1 MERRVGSTRSVRI
14 VAVLVDDAGES
25 PTSRTTTTAAAA
37 SDGSTATNEQ
47 LHKHD
52 RPTWVP
58 ASRCVSSCRC
68 NCNSTR
74 LFGVDLIDNYS
85 LLEWY
90 Y

>member
-1 MERRVGSTRSVRI
+1 MERRVGSTKSVRI
-14 VAVLVDDAGES
+14 VAVVVDDAGDS
-25 PTSRTTTTAAAA
+25 TSRTTTAAAA
-37 SDGSTATNEQ
+37 SDGSTTATNEQ

-74 LFGVDLIDNYS
+74 LFGVDRGSYS
-85 LLEWY
+85 T
-90 Y
+90 